1 MDNDKR
7 NGHTPRHGEP
17 AGTCT
22 KHMELSDSSGGGDAG
37 GGGAPAT
44 RRSNVVRAPTYRPL
58 ERVQQRH
65 RGVHTRGQLR
75 QIARHKHDATLAQ
88 HRRQQHD
95 QRSRVESGQQ
105 WRQRNLPAHART
117 HSHTHG
123 QQHEHRDIPQ
133 GGGYA
138 SEPSCGDNSFPALG
152 PLQSGDK
159 RLRATQRVQ
168 SAQRSQHTTWARAGN
183 LHAVGC
189 RQQLLSTHLVK
200 DVSTSRW

>member
-1 MDNDKR
+1 M
-7 NGHTPRHGEP
+7 
-17 AGTCT
+17 
-22 KHMELSDSSGGGDAG
+22 G
-37 GGGAPAT
+37 GGGHLQPAAPKSCVHSRTGHSSGYSSDIAACT
-44 RRSNVVRAPTYRPL
+44 HADSCGRLRDTNTMRRSHSIAVNSTTSDAGLNRASSGD
-58 ERVQQRH
+58 
-65 RGVHTRGQLR
+65 RG
-75 QIARHKHDATLAQ
+75 ICPHKH
-88 HRRQQHD
+88 
-95 QRSRVESGQQ
+95 
-105 WRQRNLPAHART
+105 AHT
-117 HSHTHG
+117 HTHG